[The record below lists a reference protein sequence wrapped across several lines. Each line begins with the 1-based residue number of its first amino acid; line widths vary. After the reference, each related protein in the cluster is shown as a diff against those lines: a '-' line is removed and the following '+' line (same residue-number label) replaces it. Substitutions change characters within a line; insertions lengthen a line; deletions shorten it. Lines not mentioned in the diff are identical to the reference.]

1 MLDYTK
7 MSILMFMIKWNKTH
21 FDRFSK
27 SNGKSKQGIY
37 NSHAVFLFY
46 HWRAENK
53 HMTYQHQST
62 MCVLTTK
69 SSNQ

>member
-1 MLDYTK
+1 
-7 MSILMFMIKWNKTH
+7 MFMIKWNKTC

-46 HWRAENK
+46 HWHAENN
-53 HMTYQHQST
+53 HMT
-62 MCVLTTK
+62 
-69 SSNQ
+69 